1 MNFLIFAIVALLGAG
16 GLFWLEDKAKESGDP
31 IPQSI
36 IGIGVICV
44 CFFAF
49 IVSILV

>member
-1 MNFLIFAIVALLGAG
+1 MNFPIFALVALLGAC

-31 IPQSI
+31 IPQFI
-36 IGIGVICV
+36 MGIGVFGV

-49 IVSILV
+49 IISIL